1 MASSTRLRVSTSG
14 TIFHRTLTGGETDD
28 IPSHDTGTRDANAS
42 GIGGAGDVEISTG
55 STNTY
60 VDGTKVPVDTSV
72 AIGASSEITK
82 FIMIRHSGFQD
93 ALKTTVSTDKLSV
106 GLGGTAANASYAGF
120 ELAPGEAIV
129 LHGITDLID
138 NLTKIEVLGPA
149 AGILVEYK
157 KL

>member
-14 TIFHRTLTGGETDD
+14 TVFHRSEVSDD
-28 IPSHDTGTRDANAS
+28 LPAHDTGTRDANAS
-42 GIGGAGDVEISTG
+42 GIGGSGDVEISTG
-55 STNTY
+55 TDVDY
-60 VDGTKVPVDTSV
+60 VDGTIVPVDTSEP
-72 AIGASSEITK
+72 IGTSAEITK
-82 FIMIRHSGFQD
+82 FIMIKHSGFQD

-106 GLGGTAANASYAGF
+106 GLGGTAANASYAGI

-129 LHGITDLID
+129 LHVITDKID